1 MLLSLLADINR
12 QGWQVVAVESLDWMI
27 TSLERNLPPHRL
39 ALNALTTLLVQGNEA
54 IAVATADHGISSLH
68 VLAMQEFAPIAGAE
82 HAGVD
87 ASGLGTTVPDSEW
100 PWSSH
105 DLPRI
110 WNTNL
115 DAHYAVLPQGTSA
128 WEAVSKAAW
137 GQM

>member
-1 MLLSLLADINR
+1 
-12 QGWQVVAVESLDWMI
+12 
-27 TSLERNLPPHRL
+27 
-39 ALNALTTLLVQGNEA
+39 
-54 IAVATADHGISSLH
+54 
-68 VLAMQEFAPIAGAE
+68 MQEFAPIARAE